1 MEMKKLGQ
9 PVTEEMEPFEAF
21 TMKSFFD
28 DALSLRKPHL
38 WYSFGDVFKN
48 VSFRLLVGCGCNASG
63 PNTP

>member
-1 MEMKKLGQ
+1 MEIKKLGQ

-38 WYSFGDVFKN
+38 WYSFGDVF
-48 VSFRLLVGCGCNASG
+48 
-63 PNTP
+63 